1 MTEQFDIGI
10 WGAGTWAKIC
20 SKSLLKVPGLRI
32 AAVYDMDC
40 SAKVDLAGQVG
51 AEPAATLDAFL
62 GTPGLDAVCIFT
74 PNHLHHGHVIQALNH
89 GLHVFVEK
97 PMANSVKECREM
109 VETSHKANKILF
121 VGHNTRRES
130 RFRLMKTL
138 LENGKIGKPV
148 LASCTF
154 TSEAG
159 LGKRLGGWRY
169 DKTLCPAVALSQI
182 GIHAIDLLNYL
193 LGEVEQV
200 QAWIS
205 NVGMED
211 NIEDVCLARLLH
223 AGGYS
228 SMFNNAYS
236 VPRARSLEIHGTGGA
251 LLSYCEGEVF
261 HQPLGAIPRRKIE
274 TPPTDTIE
282 EEYSEF
288 ARCCLTGTQPETG
301 GREGFAAVAVME
313 AMILSSNN
321 SSALIPVAKL

>member
-1 MTEQFDIGI
+1 MSKQVHIGI

-32 AAVYDMDC
+32 AVVHDMDC
-40 SAKVDLAGQVG
+40 SAQAALADQVG
-51 AEPAATLDAFL
+51 AESAATPEAFL

-109 VETSHKANKILF
+109 VETSQQANKILF

-130 RFRLMKTL
+130 RFRLMKTM
-138 LENGKIGKPV
+138 LEKGEIGKPV

-169 DKTLCPAVALSQI
+169 DKNLCPAVALSQI

-193 LGEVEQV
+193 LGEVKQV

-211 NIEDVCLARLLH
+211 DVEDVCLARLLH
-223 AGGYS
+223 SGGYS
-228 SMFNNAYS
+228 STFNNAYS

-251 LLSYCEGEVF
+251 LLTYREGEVF
-261 HQPLGAIPRRKIE
+261 HQPLGANPRWNIE
-274 TPPTDTIE
+274 TSPTDTIE
-282 EEYSEF
+282 EEYTEF
-288 ARCCLTGTQPETG
+288 AHCCRTGTQPETG
-301 GREGFAAVAVME
+301 GREGFAAIAVME

-321 SSALIPVAKL
+321 SGALTPVAKL